1 MTASIKSMK
10 WYAFYARLEILKK
23 IDKELIYKISENG
36 ESSTIW
42 NINIDDIITKT
53 YVMIDTET
61 NKSIKR
67 YENVE
72 LGTKV
77 LSVLSPFASL
87 PEAQKLM
94 VSMLRSVIKD
104 FAYNWDEEKM
114 ESEIPQ
120 SWVSQSTL
128 DKIKELE
135 WNINTNE
142 ERWNNVMMSS
152 LLSQVPPMVNDD
164 EPIWD
169 QQF

>member
-1 MTASIKSMK
+1 
-10 WYAFYARLEILKK
+10 
-23 IDKELIYKISENG
+23 
-36 ESSTIW
+36 
-42 NINIDDIITKT
+42 
-53 YVMIDTET
+53 MIDTET

-94 VSMLRSVIKD
+94 VSTLRSVIKD

-120 SWVSQSTL
+120 SWVSQSTI

-152 LLSQVPPMVNDD
+152 LLSQVPPIVNDD